1 MSDNM
6 NQTEAISSPN
16 QVAAVPQPNEA
27 NVDSKNDLVSR
38 ADLEHALRD
47 VHRYKN
53 DAREKEEAL
62 KKFQNQQLEQNQK
75 YKELWEQTKK
85 EAESY
90 QEKANLME
98 KAFMNREI
106 KRQLEMEAMKMG
118 LIDSDAMHAFVN
130 QDDILVEGTTTGKI
144 NVLNAKQ
151 VLEGLK
157 LKKPYLFNTQKS
169 VGINTQTP
177 SVMTSNEV
185 TMDQVMEAQSKY
197 NKTKRK
203 EDAQVYQDLLLKYK
217 KNPWEV
223 NHGRRSNDH
232 CK

>member
-6 NQTEAISSPN
+6 NQTEATIMSN
-16 QVAAVPQPNEA
+16 QAEAVPPMNETH
-27 NVDSKNDLVSR
+27 VDSKNDLVSR
-38 ADLEHALRD
+38 ADLERALKD
-47 VHRYKN
+47 LHRYKN

-85 EAESY
+85 EAEAY
-90 QEKANLME
+90 QEKTKLME
-98 KAFMNREI
+98 KAFMEREI
-106 KRQLEMEAMKMG
+106 KRQLEAEAMKMG

-130 QDDILVEGTTTGKI
+130 PDDILVEGTTTGKL
-144 NVLNAKQ
+144 NVLNTKQ

-185 TMDQVMEAQSKY
+185 TMDQVLEAQSKY

-203 EDAQVYQDLLLKYK
+203 EDAQTYQDLLLKYK
-217 KNPWEV
+217 KKSM
-223 NHGRRSNDH
+223 GG
-232 CK
+232 